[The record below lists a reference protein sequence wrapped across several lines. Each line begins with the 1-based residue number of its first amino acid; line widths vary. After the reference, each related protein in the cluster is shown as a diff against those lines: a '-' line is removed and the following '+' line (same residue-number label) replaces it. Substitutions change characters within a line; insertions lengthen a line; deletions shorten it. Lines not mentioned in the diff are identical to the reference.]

1 MPNQIT
7 KLSASTNKQCAAIA
21 NALCKAN
28 KSDKVVLDSVYSDII
43 LTEADFINLNET
55 AYTAQSMEQTIDLAQ
70 EYISLGLMIGY
81 DGHPKPVYDE
91 QENVVGFDYSEL
103 EPAFVFRK
111 LWYDSETKQGKATIE
126 YFPTNSG
133 KKLAALAQKQDLY
146 FSLRAILDGC
156 IEYEDYR
163 VCKLGRVDGGD
174 RVKNPAV
181 PHAKTLKTYTVDSTN
196 INTTTSIKCH
206 PNCSKSCCANK
217 KIILLLKQPVLN
229 NLNNINNLSIGDNT
243 NMMSLEQILGMAK
256 GGYLDAEA
264 IASFEIHLDWLNKM
278 LQQLQTSPPSSA
290 NKPPNPTTPA
300 ATSDTTN
307 NTNNED
313 PSNVTD
319 ANNDD
324 KDKKDKADGKNSD
337 TEDPDEEATM
347 DSKKLAE
354 ALDMVGKIKTAID
367 ANKTAAAPAKITT
380 KTGTTP
386 TVAKS
391 PSSPVVDQNT
401 SQLNTMLNKTLSAID
416 SLTKEVTQLKKNQAA
431 RDEQETKAKQ
441 ATQARQAVSDSVKEI
456 EKAGQIEGRRL
467 VNYPET
473 TLQTILE
480 KARTKA
486 SVDEAKGSIINDL
499 TVLDSARTAS
509 LKSGIVPGLF
519 GNTVRAEVAQDEA
532 DRSWKPAADAL
543 DKAMDRLKQSKE
555 RDLLKRSTYATDSQK
570 GFAEEVVGYIEK
582 TPAFRRKLLKA
593 TGAALDEA
601 LLIDGGDLRNQEGVI
616 ARAILREFILFTEA
630 LQFAEVYGPD
640 VAKQMGRMFKV
651 PLEGYEPPRPG
662 TTRRYYEVRANESVG
677 EAKTTLRYQKIFTFM
692 RAIGFRLPQE
702 LEWQLEN
709 GVVSYDSLAGLILHT
724 SRDMANQTSRM
735 IYDQF
740 QYAADEQGAIK
751 APQEQVAVE
760 QWFWSNNGNVVVK
773 LDGKIGDIRLGAN
786 VYGACKLKTG
796 YAGGAA
802 YAGANAKH
810 PRIVVVPHP
819 DLSIDDDNMED
830 YKTLYPT
837 RIVKV
842 GNKEQIEGD
851 FDQFLNIVPKV
862 PGQKPTFAVH
872 NEGFIGFTQ
881 DSGFAQDTR
890 PTIDEY
896 WYNDGSNYDEFDLG
910 GNPNEPI
917 EETYAGL
924 IRLAMQISADMV
936 SEPNLVE
943 ADTWMM
949 HSQIARGAFA
959 IADLFEQQKSPAGVE
974 FLPDYG
980 KGVKIGNIPGPIA
993 AVQVNG
999 GLYSGAR
1006 RSFIYKAS
1014 PVKYGLGLPMQMFG
1028 PYVGQFAPNG
1038 GGNTTIQPHDVRYM
1052 RILDCARRVYVKKV
1066 DGSFANHPIKQIRFV
1081 GKLRSVRA
1089 AS

>member
-1 MPNQIT
+1 MPYKVATI
-7 KLSASTNKQCAAIA
+7 SASTNKQCAVIA

-28 KSDKVVLDSVYSDII
+28 KPDKVALDSVYSDII

-55 AYTAQSMEQTIDLAQ
+55 AYTQDSMEQTIDLAQ
-70 EYISLGLMIGY
+70 EYVNLGLMIGY

-111 LWYDSETKQGKATIE
+111 LWYDKETKQGKATIE
-126 YFPTNSG
+126 YFPTDSG
-133 KKLAALAQKQDLY
+133 KKLAELAQKEDLY

-163 VCKLGRVDGGD
+163 VCQIGRFDGGD

-181 PHAKTLKTYTVDSTN
+181 PHAKTIKTYTVDNTN
-196 INTTTSIKCH
+196 KSNTTKQSAT
-206 PNCSKSCCANK
+206 NCKGNCGRSCCTNK
-217 KIILLLKQPVLN
+217 KVILSLQQPILN
-229 NLNNINNLSIGDNT
+229 NFNNTNKIAIGDNS
-243 NMMSLEQILGMAK
+243 MMTMEEILGMAK
-256 GGYLDAEA
+256 GGYLTSEA
-264 IASFEIHLDWLNKM
+264 IMSLEMHVKGSMPNN
-278 LQQLQTSPPSSA
+278 TSSETSS
-290 NKPPNPTTPA
+290 TE
-300 ATSDTTN
+300 TTN
-307 NTNNED
+307 TDTSATTDGTKNE
-313 PSNVTD
+313 V
-319 ANNDD
+319 A
-324 KDKKDKADGKNSD
+324 
-337 TEDPDEEATM
+337 M
-347 DSKKLAE
+347 DSKKTNSI
-354 ALDMVGKIKTAID
+354 LD
-367 ANKTAAAPAKITT
+367 
-380 KTGTTP
+380 
-386 TVAKS
+386 
-391 PSSPVVDQNT
+391 
-401 SQLNTMLNKTLSAID
+401 MLNKIKIALDNAPKPTTAKLPETNHKTEQLNSMLEKTVSALD
-416 SLTKEVTQLKKNQAA
+416 SITKEVSELKRTQAT
-431 RDEQETKAKQ
+431 RDEQDKQ
-441 ATQARQAVSDSVKEI
+441 QQQTIQNRQAVTDSIKEI
-456 EKAGQIEGRRL
+456 QKAGQIEGRRL
-467 VNYPET
+467 ANYPER
-473 TLQTILE
+473 TLQTVLD
-480 KARTKA
+480 KAHSKA
-486 SVDEAKGSIINDL
+486 TVDEAKASIINDL
-499 TVLDSARTAS
+499 AVLDSARTES
-509 LKSGIVPGLF
+509 IKSGIVPGIF

-543 DKAMDRLKQSKE
+543 DKAIVRAKESKE
-555 RDLLKRSTYATDSQK
+555 RELLKRSSYASDAQK
-570 GFAEEVVGYIEK
+570 GFAEEVISYVE
-582 TPAFRRKLLKA
+582 TQPAFRRKLMKS

-616 ARAILREFILFTEA
+616 ARAILREFILFTDA
-630 LQFAEVYGPD
+630 MQFAEVYGPQF
-640 VAKQMGRMFKV
+640 AKQMGRMFKV
-651 PLEGYEPPRPG
+651 PLEGYEPPHPG

-751 APQEQVAVE
+751 APEEVVSAE

-796 YAGGAA
+796 YAGGVT
-802 YAGANAKH
+802 YAGDNAKH
-810 PRIVVVPHP
+810 PRIVIVPHP
-819 DLSIDDDNMED
+819 DLSIDDDNIEE

-837 RIVKV
+837 KV
-842 GNKEQIEGD
+842 AKIGNIEQVEGD

-862 PGQKPTFAVH
+862 PGQQPTFAVH

-881 DSGFAQDTR
+881 DSGFAQDSR
-890 PTIDEY
+890 PNIEEY
-896 WYNDGSNYDEFDLG
+896 WFNDGSNYDEFDLG

-924 IRLAMQISADMV
+924 IRLAMQISADMA

-949 HSQIARGAFA
+949 HTQIARGAYA

-974 FLPDYG
+974 FLPNYS
-980 KGVKIGNIPGPIA
+980 KGVKIGNVPGPMA
-993 AVQVNG
+993 VVQVNG

-1028 PYVGQFAPNG
+1028 PYVGQFAPKE

-1052 RILDCARRVYVKKV
+1052 RILDCARRVYVKKAN
-1066 DGSFANHPIKQIRFV
+1066 GSFANHPIKQIRFV
-1081 GKLRSVRA
+1081 GKLRSARA
-1089 AS
+1089 AQ